1 MNVIQFTAAVH
12 DEVQKMVLPVCASP
26 LQAVGLSAVLSLVD
40 FRIAQLAAQYAEQAD
55 MLGVIARNTG
65 EVNLAAVEHV
75 LLNGTQW
82 PQQIGP
88 FKFDKSDAEK
98 LMAAVKKQAEALKPP
113 QMEQAQ

>member
-1 MNVIQFTAAVH
+1 MDIVQFTAAVH

-26 LQAVGLSAVLSLVD
+26 LQAFGVSAVLSLVD
-40 FRIAQLAAQYAEQAD
+40 FRISQLAAQYAEQAD
-55 MLGVIARNTG
+55 MLGVIDRKTG

-88 FKFDKSDAEK
+88 FKFDKADAEK
-98 LMAAVKKQAEALKPP
+98 IMASIKAQDQSLKGQAK
-113 QMEQAQ
+113 